1 MADTKVNIVQNDMI
15 VLLEYTLTVD
25 GQEVDSGPIE
35 YLQGHKNIIP
45 GLETAVAG
53 MTIGETKEVTVKA
66 ADAYGEYDKETIVN
80 VARTS
85 FPKDFEIKLGHPMRI
100 RDESGNIF
108 SGTVTALGDENV
120 ELDLNHPLAGK
131 DLLFKATVS
140 DLREASEE
148 EITHGHVQQSG
159 CGGCGSQSSGCSS
172 DGCGSSCC

>member
-1 MADTKVNIVQNDMI
+1 MTDTQVNIVQNDMI

-45 GLETAVAG
+45 GLESAVAG
-53 MTIGETKEVTVKA
+53 MKVGESKDVTVKA
-66 ADAYGEYDKETIVN
+66 IDAYGEYDEEAVVN

-140 DLREASEE
+140 DLRAATDEE
-148 EITHGHVQQSG
+148 LAHGHVQSS